1 MDDDGDTQMVIAEV
15 TDAWDDE
22 LYEEYRATFSDDQ
35 WREEIE
41 QRLYPAVVGRYN
53 AMSFFEKEKPYDLMM
68 STLYILLKAADWITV
83 SRFLRDQKQQKD
95 FNFVFSAILR
105 V

>member
-41 QRLYPAVVGRYN
+41 QRLYPAVVGRYD
-53 AMSFFEKEKPYDLMM
+53 AISFFEKEKPYDLMI
-68 STLYILLKAADWITV
+68 STLYILLKAAD
-83 SRFLRDQKQQKD
+83 
-95 FNFVFSAILR
+95 
-105 V
+105 